1 MKALSERLRDVP
13 QVGAVTWIGVR
24 PAHDADMS
32 VLAEVEAVEGRG
44 LRGDVAALAKVG
56 GNRQVTLLQAE
67 HLPVLSALSG
77 QSVLPAMLRRNLVV
91 SGVNLLALN
100 KLEFHIGEQVILLG
114 TGACAPCSKMDEAL
128 GEGGFQAM
136 RGHGGITA
144 QVIRGGPIRIGDRV
158 WVARDGDASSS
169 STAQRINTR

>member
-24 PAHDADMS
+24 PAHGADLLE
-32 VLAEVEAVEGRG
+32 LADVEAVEGRG
-44 LRGDVAALAKVG
+44 LSGDIAARAKVG

-67 HLPVLSALSG
+67 HVPVLSALSRQDVQPG
-77 QSVLPAMLRRNLVV
+77 MLRRNLLV

-100 KLEFHIGEQVILLG
+100 KLEFHVGADVILFG
-114 TGACAPCSKMDEAL
+114 TGACAPCAKMDEAL

-144 QVIRGGPIRIGDRV
+144 KVIRGGTIRIGDRV
-158 WVARDGDASSS
+158 WVAREPGEPRSAE
-169 STAQRINTR
+169 NEP